1 MRAHGGGFRI
11 DQREQRSVTSVKP
24 WGNPKVKQGVAAR
37 LKSDKKA

>member
-37 LKSDKKA
+37 LKNDKKA